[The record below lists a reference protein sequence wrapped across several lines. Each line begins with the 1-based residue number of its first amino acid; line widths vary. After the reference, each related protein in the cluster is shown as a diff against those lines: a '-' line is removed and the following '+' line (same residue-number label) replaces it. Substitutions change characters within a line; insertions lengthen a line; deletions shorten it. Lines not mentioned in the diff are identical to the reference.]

1 MRWRYSHVLLTCIVL
16 EEMMKKIVLRTCL
29 SLFCTFILLPLSG
42 YSSRIGAESPPVKTI
57 TLPSF
62 TELAKKLTPVAVNI
76 STTKIVKGKKS
87 TRQFS
92 PPGGGENDPNRDFF
106 GDDFFKHFFGD
117 MPQRDYKQQSLGS
130 GFIID
135 REGYILTNNHVVS
148 GADAIK
154 VKLSNEK
161 EFDAKIIGR
170 DEKTDI
176 ALIKMTKVP
185 ADLPV
190 AILGDSDKLE
200 VGEWVM
206 AIGNPFGLQ
215 ETVTVGVVSAKS
227 RAIGAGPYDDFIQTD
242 ASINPGN
249 SGGPLFNLGGEVVG
263 INTAIYSPSGG
274 NIGIGFASPINMAKK
289 IVKQLKEKGK
299 VTRGWLGVIV
309 QEVTPDL
316 AKSFGLKEGKG
327 ALVADVEKGAPADTA
342 GVKQGDV
349 IISFDG
355 KAITK
360 MADLPLMVAETG
372 VGKQVPVKVLREG
385 SAKDFTVKI
394 GELKDKEAAMT
405 AEEGETNLGLSV
417 EEITPEMAR
426 RYGLQEE
433 DGILVMQV
441 EPGSPADEAGMKR
454 GDIIKKVNKKEVK
467 TIAQFQRAIEKRKS
481 GETILMLVKR
491 GRNSLFLTIKP

>member
-1 MRWRYSHVLLTCIVL
+1 
-16 EEMMKKIVLRTCL
+16 MKKCFSPVAL
-29 SLFCTFILLPLSG
+29 SLICTVLLLPL
-42 YSSRIGAESPPVKTI
+42 IACITQLNAESMPVKTM

-76 STTKIVKGKKS
+76 STTKIFKGKKS
-87 TRQFS
+87 MRQFE
-92 PPGGGENDPNRDFF
+92 PPGGGRGDSGEADPYRDFF
-106 GDDFFKHFFGD
+106 GDDFFRRFFGD

-135 REGYILTNNHVVS
+135 KEGYILTNNHVVA

-154 VKLSNEK
+154 VKLASEK
-161 EFDAKIIGR
+161 EYDAKIIGR

-176 ALIKMTKVP
+176 ALIKITKAP
-185 ADLPV
+185 NDLPV
-190 AILGDSDKLE
+190 AVLGDSDRLE

-227 RAIGAGPYDDFIQTD
+227 RTIGAGAYDDFIQTD

-249 SGGPLFNLGGEVVG
+249 SGGPLFNLNGEVVG
-263 INTAIYSPSGG
+263 INTAIFSPSGG

-327 ALVADVEKGAPADTA
+327 ALVADVEKGAPADVA
-342 GVKQGDV
+342 GIKQGDV
-349 IISFDG
+349 IVSFDG
-355 KAITK
+355 KTIAK
-360 MADLPLMVAETG
+360 MADLPLMVAETA
-372 VGKQVPVKVLREG
+372 VGKEVTITILREG
-385 SAKDFTVKI
+385 SEKVFTGKD
-394 GELKDKEAAMT
+394 
-405 AEEGETNLGLSV
+405 
-417 EEITPEMAR
+417 R
-426 RYGLQEE
+426 RAQR
-433 DGILVMQV
+433 
-441 EPGSPADEAGMKR
+441 PGG
-454 GDIIKKVNKKEVK
+454 
-467 TIAQFQRAIEKRKS
+467 T
-481 GETILMLVKR
+481 R
-491 GRNSLFLTIKP
+491 GRRRGTGKSRSFPGGDNSRDGAPLWPAGGRWHPGDAGGTGKPC

>member
-1 MRWRYSHVLLTCIVL
+1 
-16 EEMMKKIVLRTCL
+16 MKKTVVITCL
-29 SLFCTFILLPLSG
+29 SFLCAFILLPLSG
-42 YSSRIGAESPPVKTI
+42 YSPRLGAESAPIKTI

-76 STTKIVKGKKS
+76 STTKIIKGKKS
-87 TRQFS
+87 MRQFS
-92 PPGGGENDPNRDFF
+92 PPGGGGGGENDPYRDFF

-135 REGYILTNNHVVS
+135 KEGYILTNNHVVS

-176 ALIKMTKVP
+176 ALIKMSKVP

-190 AILGDSDKLE
+190 AVLGDSDKLE

-327 ALVADVEKGAPADTA
+327 ALVADVEKGAPADAA
-342 GVKQGDV
+342 GIRQGDV
-349 IISFDG
+349 IVSFDG
-355 KAITK
+355 KPITK
-360 MADLPLMVAETG
+360 MADLPLIVAETG

-385 SAKDFTVKI
+385 IEKDFLVKI
-394 GELKDKEAAMT
+394 GELKDKEAAAA
-405 AEEGETNLGLSV
+405 AEEGETNLGLST

-454 GDIIKKVNKKEVK
+454 GDIIKEVNRKKIK
-467 TIAQFQRAIEKRKS
+467 TMAQFQKAVEKKKS
-481 GETILMLVKR
+481 GESILMLVKR
-491 GRNSLFLTIKP
+491 GRNSLWIAIKP

>member
-1 MRWRYSHVLLTCIVL
+1 MQRIIS
-16 EEMMKKIVLRTCL
+16 EEFMKKCFSPVVL
-29 SLFCTFILLPLSG
+29 SLILICTVVILTLTAYTTRL
-42 YSSRIGAESPPVKTI
+42 GAESLPVKTI

-76 STTKIVKGKKS
+76 STTKIVKGRKS
-87 TRQFS
+87 MRQFE
-92 PPGGGENDPNRDFF
+92 PPGGGGGEADPYRDFF
-106 GDDFFKHFFGD
+106 GDDFYRRFFGD

-135 REGYILTNNHVVS
+135 KEGYILTNNHVVA

-154 VKLSNEK
+154 VKLASEK
-161 EFDAKIIGR
+161 EYDAKIIGR

-176 ALIKMTKVP
+176 ALIKMTKAP
-185 ADLPV
+185 GDLPV
-190 AILGDSDKLE
+190 AALGDSDKLE

-227 RAIGAGPYDDFIQTD
+227 RTIGASAYDDFIQTD

-249 SGGPLFNLGGEVVG
+249 SGGPLFNLNGEVVG
-263 INTAIYSPSGG
+263 INTAIFSPSGG
-274 NIGIGFASPINMAKK
+274 NIGIGFASPINLAKK

-327 ALVADVEKGAPADTA
+327 ALVADVEKGAPADAA
-342 GVKQGDV
+342 GIKQGDV
-349 IISFDG
+349 IVSFDG
-355 KAITK
+355 KVISK
-360 MADLPLMVAETG
+360 MADLPLMVAETA
-372 VGKQVPVKVLREG
+372 VGKDITLKILREG
-385 SAKDFTVKI
+385 IEKEFTVKV
-394 GELKDKEAAMT
+394 GELKDRESPAA
-405 AEEGETNLGLSV
+405 AEEGEENFGLSL

-426 RYGLQEE
+426 RYGLQED

-441 EPGSPADEAGMKR
+441 EPGSPADEAGLKR
-454 GDIIKKVNKKEVK
+454 GDIVKEVNRKKVK
-467 TIAQFQRAIEKRKS
+467 TAAQFQKAIEKRKS
-481 GETILMLVKR
+481 GESILLLVKR
-491 GRNSLFLTIKP
+491 GRSSLWIAIKP